1 MMSMSDS
8 FNKNEMFKLPRLFV
22 KEPLSLNRGIEL
34 ESGQAHYLRNVLR
47 RKEGDFVRLFNGI
60 DGEWIGAMSYPDKKQ
75 AIVNL
80 AEQLLKQ
87 PAETRRTHLLFTPIK
102 KNRMDWLIEKAVELG
117 ATDFHPVLTQNTEV
131 RKIKEERLEHQI
143 FEAAEQCE
151 RFEIPKLHTLQKLEQ
166 LLSTWPENI
175 PVLSCLERFDAPVIQ
190 EYAKQEQDIAFLI
203 GPEGGFTEEEKQKI
217 ASKTTPVSLGNTIL
231 RCETAA
237 AKALILLSA

>member
-1 MMSMSDS
+1 MSDS
-8 FNKNEMFKLPRLFV
+8 FNRNETFKLPRLFV

-47 RKEGDFVRLFNGI
+47 RKEGDFIRLFNGQ
-60 DGEWIGAMSYPDKKQ
+60 DGEWIGALSYPDKKHAQ
-75 AIVNL
+75 VNL
-80 AEQLLKQ
+80 IEQLLEQ
-87 PAETRRTHLLFTPIK
+87 PAETKRIHLLFTPIK
-102 KNRMDWLIEKAVELG
+102 KHRMDWLIEKAVELG

-151 RFEIPKLHTLQKLEQ
+151 RFEIPKLHSLQKLDQ
-166 LLSTWPENI
+166 LLSKWPEDI
-175 PVLSCLERFDAPVIQ
+175 TVLSCLERFDASPIQ
-190 EYAKQEQDIAFLI
+190 EHAKHDQDIAFLI

-217 ASKTTPVSLGNTIL
+217 AGKTTPVNLGDTIL
-231 RCETAA
+231 RCETAV